1 MAGWTELPGME
12 LQNGEDPGVGR
23 VIVLRGS
30 RVEFVMTNA
39 EGGW

>member
-12 LQNGEDPGVGR
+12 LQNGQDPGVGR
-23 VIVLRGS
+23 VIVLWGS

-39 EGGW
+39 EGSW